1 MKEQAQALTWRIA
14 LPAFD
19 VRDFEP
25 KLNVRAEGTSCRA
38 AGAECTYLRAH
49 APEPPEGVARSQLK
63 GSAWP
68 DTPLAPLNSL

>member
-25 KLNVRAEGTSCRA
+25 KLNVRAEGTSCR
-38 AGAECTYLRAH
+38 CRMHLRAH

-68 DTPLAPLNSL
+68 DTPLAFPVT